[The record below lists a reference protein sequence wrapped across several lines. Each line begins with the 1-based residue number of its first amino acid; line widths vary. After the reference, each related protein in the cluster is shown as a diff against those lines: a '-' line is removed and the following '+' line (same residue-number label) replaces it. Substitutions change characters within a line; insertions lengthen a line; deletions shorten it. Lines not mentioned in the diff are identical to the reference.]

1 MTASRIRA
9 ARSRRR
15 GKGKVGNDFLK
26 ENFIFFVE
34 MVATDA

>member
-15 GKGKVGNDFLK
+15 GKGKVGNFYFK
-26 ENFIFFVE
+26 EHIIIVE
-34 MVATDA
+34 MVAMAA